1 METVLRITHAG
12 FPQFSARGCQQIL
25 ELLPILP
32 IQRTINGDI
41 VPLSSPNLQRYIT
54 TITCQDT
61 LTPALHGL
69 HRGMSVRIACIQKLV
84 QLVSPAQNYLELLRE
99 PVPSTV
105 HAFCEHGTLRAD
117 VEGRIVR
124 LKSALD
130 TPTYVSYCPE
140 LTMVVLQFSTKTY
153 EWRPE
158 VEWTLVASE

>member
-1 METVLRITHAG
+1 METVLRITNAG
-12 FPQFSARGCQQIL
+12 FPQFSARGCQQTL

-32 IQRTINGDI
+32 IQRTINGDV
-41 VPLSSPNLQRYIT
+41 VPAINTSLQRYFT

-84 QLVSPAQNYLELLRE
+84 QVVPPAQVYSELLRE
-99 PVPSTV
+99 PVPNTV
-105 HAFCEHGTLRAD
+105 HAFCEHGALSAE
-117 VEGRIVR
+117 VEGRMVR
-124 LKSALD
+124 LKSALNI
-130 TPTYVSYCPE
+130 PTYVSYCPE

-153 EWRPE
+153 EWRPQ